1 MDERGGEREKKK
13 KGWRITKLQTERGQR
28 KEEEEEEEDEEEM
41 NGQETGEEEKMDGN
55 VFKEL
60 AEMRKKDR
68 DKQSTSVLYFSCF
81 SARTRADSG
90 GRPVCGKLPPAN
102 KLNAGPCWL
111 RELTIVWIVC

>member
-1 MDERGGEREKKK
+1 MKGGKKQRREDEEWMSEEEGEKK

-28 KEEEEEEEDEEEM
+28 KEEEEEER

-81 SARTRADSG
+81 SARLEQILVDGQHVGNCHQPIS
-90 GRPVCGKLPPAN
+90 
-102 KLNAGPCWL
+102 
-111 RELTIVWIVC
+111 

>member
-1 MDERGGEREKKK
+1 MKGGKKQRREDEEWMCEEEGEKK

-28 KEEEEEEEDEEEM
+28 KEEEEEEER

-68 DKQSTSVLYFSCF
+68 DKQSTSVLHFSCF
-81 SARTRADSG
+81 SARLEQILVDGQHVGNCHQPIS
-90 GRPVCGKLPPAN
+90 
-102 KLNAGPCWL
+102 
-111 RELTIVWIVC
+111 

>member
-1 MDERGGEREKKK
+1 MKGGKKQRREDEEWMSEEEREKK

-28 KEEEEEEEDEEEM
+28 KEEEEER

-81 SARTRADSG
+81 SARLEQILVDGQHVGNCHQPIS
-90 GRPVCGKLPPAN
+90 
-102 KLNAGPCWL
+102 
-111 RELTIVWIVC
+111 